1 MPRVPIL
8 PASSSDP
15 TGVDRLE
22 RGAMREFD
30 RRMRK
35 IRDGYLAAL
44 DRIPAQPVVNEQY
57 TYRLDQALLSAIFAD
72 TNLMVDEILQEGGE
86 RDLWFFESYVG
97 VAYIRGTAQTHA
109 NLAQQSPAYR
119 AGRESLD
126 VLLRSDAY
134 RARMALLRAREFE
147 EMKGLSGQVKA
158 DMARILAEGMGR
170 GKNPREIARDL
181 TAQTGIEARRGHRIA
196 RTEVTTA
203 LRRARWDEKDAA
215 EADYGVQSKLMHMS
229 ALSPSTRAT
238 HAARHARLYTSDEV
252 RDWYSRDGNSIN
264 CYLPGTRVR
273 GRFVA
278 GSKAYYEGPAIELVT
293 AGGRVLAV
301 TPNHPI
307 MTCRGLIPAHKIMEG
322 DDLLA
327 NRGEVEDAPGVGDL
341 NDKHGCS
348 SVEDVFG
355 ALMESGH
362 SFFSGVNA
370 VDLHGDGRL
379 VKGDIHVVRANCPL
393 TFGMNPSLEQ
403 GLDHLGFEHTNSVFS
418 LGRSPLGPNLVG
430 LDLSTPNG
438 DGGLGN
444 GSPGGRIE
452 AGVPLQGAHLSVS
465 PLHPAFRQDS
475 LDHASGYSGLPGN
488 GLFGLSSQISADK
501 VVMVKRFDFCGHVYD
516 LEELSGL
523 MVAGEIIASN
533 CKCSQVEVL
542 VDDEGN
548 PVVPAIVE
556 RARRN
561 YQVMKAK
568 GRGPWAKE
576 D

>member
-1 MPRVPIL
+1 MPRAPIL
-8 PASSSDP
+8 PANGSDP

-35 IRDGYLAAL
+35 IRDGYVAAL

-264 CYLPGTRVR
+264 C
-273 GRFVA
+273 
-278 GSKAYYEGPAIELVT
+278 
-293 AGGRVLAV
+293 
-301 TPNHPI
+301 
-307 MTCRGLIPAHKIMEG
+307 
-322 DDLLA
+322 
-327 NRGEVEDAPGVGDL
+327 
-341 NDKHGCS
+341 
-348 SVEDVFG
+348 
-355 ALMESGH
+355 
-362 SFFSGVNA
+362 
-370 VDLHGDGRL
+370 
-379 VKGDIHVVRANCPL
+379 
-393 TFGMNPSLEQ
+393 
-403 GLDHLGFEHTNSVFS
+403 
-418 LGRSPLGPNLVG
+418 
-430 LDLSTPNG
+430 
-438 DGGLGN
+438 
-444 GSPGGRIE
+444 
-452 AGVPLQGAHLSVS
+452 
-465 PLHPAFRQDS
+465 
-475 LDHASGYSGLPGN
+475 
-488 GLFGLSSQISADK
+488 
-501 VVMVKRFDFCGHVYD
+501 
-516 LEELSGL
+516 
-523 MVAGEIIASN
+523 
-533 CKCSQVEVL
+533 KCSQVEVL
-542 VDDEGN
+542 VDDDGN